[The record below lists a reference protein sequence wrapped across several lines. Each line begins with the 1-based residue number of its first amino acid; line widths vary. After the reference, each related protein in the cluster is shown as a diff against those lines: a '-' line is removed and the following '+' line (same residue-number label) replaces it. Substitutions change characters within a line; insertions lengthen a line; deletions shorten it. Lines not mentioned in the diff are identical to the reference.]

1 MGALNLARNSLSRPK
16 IHAEIY
22 LLLAARLKISW
33 PKLPRYFQRKALRKA
48 ATIASQSDVGSELSW
63 LLGTEGSTFFL
74 TELWTLSDRKAGA
87 GCGLTSAPVSL
98 SPVTQI
104 IRFYRDSMLQSAL
117 DTVICPTSSS
127 QISKV
132 LPVLSAV
139 SRSNEMVGSLT
150 GDRHDSVADWWT
162 SLLKCTANWSL
173 NKMDEAE
180 QSYPD
185 IDCLPLPYQ
194 ECEDPS
200 YVALLAAQTTHR
212 VVLSEDRETAPTMC
226 DHASEFVDEA
236 VLCTA
241 WGHGRC
247 CNEEPSYPGP
257 GLAAWLQNN
266 SLGKLQINNCIT
278 KMLQLS
284 IARIPA
290 GPPLSSATCR
300 TRTLAPKQAV
310 PPRSNHSPDGR
321 SFSWEDPAAA

>member
-1 MGALNLARNSLSRPK
+1 MTLSQELKGKAWFLNLINT
-16 IHAEIY
+16 
-22 LLLAARLKISW
+22 
-33 PKLPRYFQRKALRKA
+33 FRKALRKA

-194 ECEDPS
+194 VIYLFPTPPPH
-200 YVALLAAQTTHR
+200 YLHKNNHPLVYQNFILIYLL
-212 VVLSEDRETAPTMC
+212 
-226 DHASEFVDEA
+226 
-236 VLCTA
+236 
-241 WGHGRC
+241 
-247 CNEEPSYPGP
+247 
-257 GLAAWLQNN
+257 
-266 SLGKLQINNCIT
+266 SLI
-278 KMLQLS
+278 M
-284 IARIPA
+284 A
-290 GPPLSSATCR
+290 
-300 TRTLAPKQAV
+300 
-310 PPRSNHSPDGR
+310 
-321 SFSWEDPAAA
+321 